1 MHLVL
6 EAIPFVCLV
15 KLPFDTTFPI
25 QVRFNRVGIAPRLGC
40 GLHSRLVGLILSLL
54 LHFRD
59 RWQNTIFVADEVDMI
74 QSADVEQL
82 IC

>member
-25 QVRFNRVGIAPRLGC
+25 QVRFNASLGPDMMEWISHKT
-40 GLHSRLVGLILSLL
+40 LFILSDTFPAAIDT
-54 LHFRD
+54 HFVGWSGVPARG
-59 RWQNTIFVADEVDMI
+59 MPG
-74 QSADVEQL
+74 
-82 IC
+82 